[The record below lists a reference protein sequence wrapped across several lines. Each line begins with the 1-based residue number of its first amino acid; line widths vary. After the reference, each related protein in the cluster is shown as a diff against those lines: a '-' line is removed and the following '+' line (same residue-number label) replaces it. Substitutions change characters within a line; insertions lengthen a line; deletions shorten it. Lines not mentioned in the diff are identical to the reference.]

1 MAISVVAGGAL
12 ATLTPATASAA
23 SCQTWKNDTY
33 NMAYAVCLG
42 SDFDYYYAWAT
53 CLENDGNLYWTR
65 GHYAYVENDTSVA
78 VCHEYAD
85 VDAYGVEVIR

>member
-1 MAISVVAGGAL
+1 MPL
-12 ATLTPATASAA
+12 LT
-23 SCQTWKNDTY
+23 K
-33 NMAYAVCLG
+33 G
-42 SDFDYYYAWAT
+42 DYYYAWAT

-85 VDAYGVEVIR
+85 VDAYGVEVIH